1 MAASRSIYMR
11 GSISWLFTV
20 ERNETAVKCNTVN
33 IRSSCLVVTWEE
45 SKQSPGLW
53 RHKKLVDCRT
63 VTKINKQNQI
73 RISTG
78 RLPSGILKIKIAKRF
93 FFSFG
98 GGMGRSCAIIL
109 GAKLDLSVQNTAFY
123 RSVFKMQNNGEVR
136 GTSFDTVSEKSVL
149 MFNVRPPQPWTHR
162 TVITQH
168 MDVFFLI
175 YFLYFKIF
183 INVIYFIKSCVNVTC
198 FAFIFIFSTLLCE
211 FPNETGV

>member
-1 MAASRSIYMR
+1 MR

-20 ERNETAVKCNTVN
+20 ERNETAGKCNTVN

-78 RLPSGILKIKIAKRF
+78 RLPSGILQIKIAKRF
-93 FFSFG
+93 FFLVRG
-98 GGMGRSCAIIL
+98 WDGRVDLSTMCAIIL

-149 MFNVRPPQPWTHR
+149 MFNVRHPEPWTHR